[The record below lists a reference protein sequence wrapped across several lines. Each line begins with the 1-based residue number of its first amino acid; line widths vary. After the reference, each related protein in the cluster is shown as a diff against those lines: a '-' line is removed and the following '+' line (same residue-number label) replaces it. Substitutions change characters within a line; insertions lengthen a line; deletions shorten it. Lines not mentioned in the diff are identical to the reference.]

1 MRFGKA
7 GVEAHGP
14 AQVLDG
20 FLAPPKL
27 VAGQAQVM
35 QRIHMLGILGQ
46 NLPIE
51 VLGLMNLPRA
61 LILEGRLE
69 DLGNRGHLSRTF
81 LASVEGIVG

>member
-7 GVEAHGP
+7 GVEAHGA
-14 AQVLDG
+14 AQVQSG

-27 VAGQAQVM
+27 VAGESQVM
-35 QRIHMLGILGQ
+35 QRINMLGILGQ

-69 DLGNRGHLSRTF
+69 DLRNRGHLSCTF